1 MFYCYS
7 VCSDLDTEEGRD
19 RFSHDIVEVMF
30 NRVWADDKMMRRQ
43 AAVRELPE
51 EAGKRSARV
60 QKVLAYECRNKD
72 WHPGNVVSY
81 SWGEFRK
88 GYYPNKVPTYRDAVR
103 LVFSPFDVT

>member
-1 MFYCYS
+1 
-7 VCSDLDTEEGRD
+7 
-19 RFSHDIVEVMF
+19 MF

-51 EAGKRSARV
+51 GAGKLSARV

-88 GYYPNKVPTYRDAVR
+88 GYYPNKVQTYRDAVR

>member
-51 EAGKRSARV
+51 GAKNQARV
-60 QKVLAYECRNKD
+60 QKVLAYECRNGD

>member
-43 AAVRELPE
+43 AAARELPE
-51 EAGKRSARV
+51 GSKNQARV
-60 QKVLAYECRNKD
+60 QRVLAYECRNGD

-81 SWGEFRK
+81 SWGEFCK
-88 GYYPNKVPTYRDAVR
+88 GYYPNKVQTYRDAVR